1 MTNSLLLNRSPYKPV
16 HLSPTSQGLFFEN
29 PDRSNK
35 SAREPLPF
43 KKGEGAPKPMY
54 EQMNHHR
61 FENTYYNGTYRKSSY
76 LSFTKAKWQMAR
88 KTNQGIRNLSKSIP
102 NK

>member
-1 MTNSLLLNRSPYKPV
+1 
-16 HLSPTSQGLFFEN
+16 
-29 PDRSNK
+29 
-35 SAREPLPF
+35 
-43 KKGEGAPKPMY
+43 MY
-54 EQMNHHR
+54 EQMDHHR